1 MEYNGKTI
9 ADSQFC
15 IEYLKSQLGVDV
27 NSHLTKDLI
36 GTSKAFQRLT
46 EENLYWWIRIL
57 FIGILSEFLSWFC
70 FMCFMAFN
78 ATSDNISIYRGGQ
91 FYWWRKSEC
100 PEKTTDLLQV
110 TDKLYHIML
119 FRVHLAWVGFKLNVS
134 SERHWL
140 HRLV

>member
-46 EENLYWWIRIL
+46 EENLYW
-57 FIGILSEFLSWFC
+57 
-70 FMCFMAFN
+70 
-78 ATSDNISIYRGGQ
+78 
-91 FYWWRKSEC
+91 
-100 PEKTTDLLQV
+100 
-110 TDKLYHIML
+110 
-119 FRVHLAWVGFKLNVS
+119 
-134 SERHWL
+134 
-140 HRLV
+140 